1 MSTTSIDC
9 KLNRK
14 KFKTKV
20 YDSRL
25 SLAVFIQI
33 LSKKKLYSQHNQSNV
48 NANYIYVWY
57 KTIYSGVK

>member
-33 LSKKKLYSQHNQSNV
+33 LSKKKLYSQQHICVVQDNLFISQIVMETKIS
-48 NANYIYVWY
+48 
-57 KTIYSGVK
+57 